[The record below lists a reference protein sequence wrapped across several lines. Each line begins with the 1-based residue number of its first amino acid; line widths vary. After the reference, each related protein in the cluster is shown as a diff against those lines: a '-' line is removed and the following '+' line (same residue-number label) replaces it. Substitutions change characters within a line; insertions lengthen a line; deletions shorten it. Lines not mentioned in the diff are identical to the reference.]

1 MTPTS
6 ERTVVASVD
15 HHLGPAEQRFFGRG
29 FRRVG
34 YDIGELRLTRGADGT
49 VRAASSVGVSYPA
62 DWSKKAA
69 GTDLRPHFSTVD
81 GLVVAAQLAE
91 ACLAGPVADLRDG
104 WLRKVRMTAG
114 SSPQEDLE
122 RLPAE
127 ATLRRTDALPGEPGR
142 AVSLVDCT
150 IGSMRVR
157 CEIVHALPTAA
168 VPDTRTHAG
177 PDATYSG
184 LDARLGPAAERYFG
198 TGFTTRRQLVREVA
212 VDRQAL
218 RADAV
223 LTVVHEDGATV
234 PTAGLEGAH
243 QPSVSMIDAFVTALQ
258 LAQIMLYDLDGMR
271 RQDSNTL
278 WMRQTTLTAS
288 RPDRPTA
295 AIPVAAWLDEPGLLR
310 MGGGTWRTLDVVAEL
325 AGLQVRSAVAHQL
338 PEGNV
343 AA

>member
-15 HHLGPAEQRFFGRG
+15 DHLGPAEQRFFGRG

-49 VRAASSVGVSYPA
+49 GRAASSVGVSYPA

-91 ACLAGPVADLRDG
+91 ACLAGLVADLRDG
-104 WLRKVRMTAG
+104 WLRRVRMTAG
-114 SSPQEDLE
+114 TSPQEELD

-127 ATLRRTDALPGEPGR
+127 ATLRRTDPLVGEPGR

-150 IGSMRVR
+150 IGTMRVR
-157 CEIVHALPTAA
+157 CEIVHALPTGTAQ
-168 VPDTRTHAG
+168 
-177 PDATYSG
+177 DARTYSG
-184 LDARLGPAAERYFG
+184 LDALLGPAADRYFG
-198 TGFTTRRQLVREVA
+198 TGFTTRRQLVRDVA
-212 VDRQAL
+212 VDHRAL
-218 RADAV
+218 RADAA
-223 LTVVHEDGATV
+223 LTVGHEDGAAV
-234 PTAGLEGAH
+234 PASGLEGAH

-288 RPDRPTA
+288 RPDRPTE
-295 AIPVAAWLDEPGLLR
+295 AIPVTTRLDEPGLLH

>member
-1 MTPTS
+1 MTPTAA
-6 ERTVVASVD
+6 RTVVASID
-15 HHLGPAEQRFFGRG
+15 DHLGPSEQRFFGRG

-34 YDIGELRLTRGADGT
+34 YDVGELRLTCGADGT

-62 DWSKKAA
+62 DWSKKSA
-69 GTDLRPHFSTVD
+69 GTDLLPHFSTVD

-91 ACLAGPVADLRDG
+91 ACLAGLVPDLRDG
-104 WLRKVRMTAG
+104 WLRTVRITAG
-114 SSPQEDLE
+114 TSPQEDLA

-127 ATLRRTDALPGEPGR
+127 ATLRRTDPLAGEPGR

-150 IGSMRVR
+150 VGTMRMR
-157 CEIVHALPTAA
+157 CEVVHALPTGT
-168 VPDTRTHAG
+168 VRNVG
-177 PDATYSG
+177 TYAG
-184 LDARLGPAAERYFG
+184 LDALLGPATDRYFG
-198 TGFTTRRQLVREVA
+198 TGFTTRRQFIREVA
-212 VDRQAL
+212 VDQRAL
-218 RADAV
+218 SADAV
-223 LTVVHEDGATV
+223 LTVVHEDGVVV

-288 RPDRPTA
+288 RPDRPMA
-295 AIPVAAWLDEPGLLR
+295 AVPVTTRLDEPGLLR

-325 AGLQVRSAVAHQL
+325 AGLRVRSAVAHQL
-338 PEGNV
+338 PEGKV
-343 AA
+343 PA

>member
-6 ERTVVASVD
+6 ARTVVASVD
-15 HHLGPAEQRFFGRG
+15 DLLGPAEQRFFGRG

-34 YDIGELRLTRGADGT
+34 YDIGELRLTRGADAA
-49 VRAASSVGVSYPA
+49 VHAASSVGVSYPA

-91 ACLAGPVADLRDG
+91 ACLTGPVTDLRDA

-114 SSPQEDLE
+114 TSPQEDLE

-127 ATLRRTDALPGEPGR
+127 ATLRRTDPLAGEPGR

-150 IGSMRVR
+150 VGSMRVR
-157 CEIVHALPTAA
+157 CEVVHALPTGTAQE
-168 VPDTRTHAG
+168 TR
-177 PDATYSG
+177 TYSG
-184 LDARLGPAAERYFG
+184 LDALLGPAADRYFG
-198 TGFTTRRQLVREVA
+198 TGFTTRRQYIREVA
-212 VDRQAL
+212 VDRGAL
-218 RADAV
+218 RADAA
-223 LTVVHEDGATV
+223 LTVVHEDGAAV

-288 RPDRPTA
+288 RPDRPTTA
-295 AIPVAAWLDEPGLLR
+295 VPVTTRLDEPGLLR

>member
-6 ERTVVASVD
+6 ARTVVASID
-15 HHLGPAEQRFFGRG
+15 DHLGPSEQRFFGRG

-34 YDIGELRLTRGADGT
+34 YDVGELRLTCGADGT

-62 DWSKKAA
+62 DWSKKSA
-69 GTDLRPHFSTVD
+69 GTDLLPHFSTVD

-91 ACLAGPVADLRDG
+91 ACLAGLVPDLRDG
-104 WLRKVRMTAG
+104 WLRTVRITAG
-114 SSPQEDLE
+114 TSPQEDLA

-127 ATLRRTDALPGEPGR
+127 ATLRRTDPLAGEPGR

-150 IGSMRVR
+150 VGTMRMR
-157 CEIVHALPTAA
+157 CEVVHALPTGT
-168 VPDTRTHAG
+168 VRNVG
-177 PDATYSG
+177 TYAG
-184 LDARLGPAAERYFG
+184 LDALLGPATDRYFG
-198 TGFTTRRQLVREVA
+198 TGFTTRRQFIREVA
-212 VDRQAL
+212 VDQRAL
-218 RADAV
+218 SADAV
-223 LTVVHEDGATV
+223 LTVVHEDGVVV

-288 RPDRPTA
+288 RPDRPMA
-295 AIPVAAWLDEPGLLR
+295 AVPVTTRLDEPGLLR
-310 MGGGTWRTLDVVAEL
+310 MDGGTWRTLDVVAEL
-325 AGLQVRSAVAHQL
+325 AGLRVRSAVAHQL
-338 PEGNV
+338 PEGKV
-343 AA
+343 PA

>member
-6 ERTVVASVD
+6 ARTVTASVD
-15 HHLGPAEQRFFGRG
+15 DHLGPAEQRFFGRG

-34 YDIGELRLTRGADGT
+34 YDIGELRLTRGAGGT

-91 ACLAGPVADLRDG
+91 ACLAGSVAQLRDA
-104 WLRKVRMTAG
+104 WLRRVRMTAG

-127 ATLRRTDALPGEPGR
+127 ATVRRTEPLAGEPGR
-142 AVSLVDCT
+142 AVSSVDCAVGT
-150 IGSMRVR
+150 MRVR
-157 CEIVHALPTAA
+157 CEVVHALPTGA
-168 VPDTRTHAG
+168 PEDTRTYAS
-177 PDATYSG
+177 PAA
-184 LDARLGPAAERYFG
+184 LLGPAADRYFG
-198 TGFTTRRQLVREVA
+198 TGFTTRRQSIREVA
-212 VDRQAL
+212 VDRRAL
-218 RADAV
+218 RADAL
-223 LTVVHEDGATV
+223 LTIAHEDGATV

-288 RPDRPTA
+288 RPDRPTE
-295 AIPVAAWLDEPGLLR
+295 AIPVTTRLDEPGLLR

-325 AGLQVRSAVAHQL
+325 AGLRVRSAVAHQL
-338 PEGNV
+338 PEGIV

>member
-6 ERTVVASVD
+6 ARTVVASVD
-15 HHLGPAEQRFFGRG
+15 DHLGPAEQRFFGRG

-69 GTDLRPHFSTVD
+69 GTDLLPHFSTVD

-91 ACLAGPVADLRDG
+91 ACLAGLVPDLRDG
-104 WLRKVRMTAG
+104 WLRKVRITAG
-114 SSPQEDLE
+114 TSPQEDLA

-127 ATLRRTDALPGEPGR
+127 ATLRRTDSLTGEPGR

-150 IGSMRVR
+150 VGTMRMR
-157 CEIVHALPTAA
+157 CEVVHALPTGT
-168 VPDTRTHAG
+168 VRDAG
-177 PDATYSG
+177 TYAG
-184 LDARLGPAAERYFG
+184 LDALLGPAADRYFG
-198 TGFTTRRQLVREVA
+198 TGFTTRRQFIREVA
-212 VDRQAL
+212 VDHRAL
-218 RADAV
+218 SADAA
-223 LTVVHEDGATV
+223 LTVVHEDGAVV

-243 QPSVSMIDAFVTALQ
+243 QPSISMIDAFVTALQ

-278 WMRQTTLTAS
+278 WMRQTTLTAA

-295 AIPVAAWLDEPGLLR
+295 AAVTTRLDEPGLLR

-325 AGLQVRSAVAHQL
+325 AGLRVRSAVAHQL

-343 AA
+343 PA

>member
-6 ERTVVASVD
+6 ARTVVASID
-15 HHLGPAEQRFFGRG
+15 DHLGPAEQRFFGRG

-34 YDIGELRLTRGADGT
+34 YDIGELRLTRGADQT

-69 GTDLRPHFSTVD
+69 GTDLLPHFSTVD

-91 ACLAGPVADLRDG
+91 ACLAGLVPDLRDG
-104 WLRKVRMTAG
+104 WLRKARITAG
-114 SSPQEDLE
+114 TSPQEDLA

-127 ATLRRTDALPGEPGR
+127 ATLRRTDPLPGEPGR

-150 IGSMRVR
+150 VGTMRIR
-157 CEIVHALPTAA
+157 CEVVHALPTGT
-168 VPDTRTHAG
+168 VRDAG
-177 PDATYSG
+177 TYAG
-184 LDARLGPAAERYFG
+184 LDALLGPAADRYFG
-198 TGFTTRRQLVREVA
+198 TGFTTRRQFIREVA
-212 VDRQAL
+212 VDQRSL
-218 RADAV
+218 SADAA
-223 LTVVHEDGATV
+223 LTVVHEDGAVV
-234 PTAGLEGAH
+234 PTAGLEGAN

-258 LAQIMLYDLDGMR
+258 LAQIMLYELDGMR

-295 AIPVAAWLDEPGLLR
+295 AVPVTTRLDEPGLLR

-325 AGLQVRSAVAHQL
+325 AGLRVRSAVAHQL
-338 PEGNV
+338 PEGKV
-343 AA
+343 PA

>member
-6 ERTVVASVD
+6 ARTVVASVD
-15 HHLGPAEQRFFGRG
+15 DHLGPAEQRFFGRG

-69 GTDLRPHFSTVD
+69 GTDLLPHFSTVD

-91 ACLAGPVADLRDG
+91 ACLAGLVPDLRDG
-104 WLRKVRMTAG
+104 WLRKVRITAG
-114 SSPQEDLE
+114 TSPQEDLA

-127 ATLRRTDALPGEPGR
+127 ATLRRTDSLTGEPGR

-150 IGSMRVR
+150 VGTMRMR
-157 CEIVHALPTAA
+157 CEVVHALPTGT
-168 VPDTRTHAG
+168 VRDAG
-177 PDATYSG
+177 TYAG
-184 LDARLGPAAERYFG
+184 LDALLGPAADRYFG
-198 TGFTTRRQLVREVA
+198 TGFTTRRQFIREVA
-212 VDRQAL
+212 VDHRAL
-218 RADAV
+218 SADAA
-223 LTVVHEDGATV
+223 LTVVHEDGAVV

-295 AIPVAAWLDEPGLLR
+295 AVPVTARLDEPGLLR

-325 AGLQVRSAVAHQL
+325 AGLRVRSAVAHQL
-338 PEGNV
+338 PEGKV
-343 AA
+343 PA

>member
-6 ERTVVASVD
+6 ARTVVASVD
-15 HHLGPAEQRFFGRG
+15 DHLGPAEQRFFGRG

-34 YDIGELRLTRGADGT
+34 YDIGELRLTRGANGT

-69 GTDLRPHFSTVD
+69 GTDLLPHFSTVD

-91 ACLAGPVADLRDG
+91 ACLAGRVPDLREG
-104 WLRKVRMTAG
+104 WLRKVRITAG
-114 SSPQEDLE
+114 TSPQEDLA

-127 ATLRRTDALPGEPGR
+127 ATLRRTDPLAGEPGC

-150 IGSMRVR
+150 VGTMRMR
-157 CEIVHALPTAA
+157 CEVVHALPTGT
-168 VPDTRTHAG
+168 VRDAG
-177 PDATYSG
+177 TYAD
-184 LDARLGPAAERYFG
+184 LDALLGPATDRYFG
-198 TGFTTRRQLVREVA
+198 TGFTTRRQFIRDVA
-212 VDRQAL
+212 VDHGAL
-218 RADAV
+218 SADAA
-223 LTVVHEDGATV
+223 LTVVHEDGAVV

-243 QPSVSMIDAFVTALQ
+243 QPSLSMVDAFVTALQ

-288 RPDRPTA
+288 RPDRPTEA
-295 AIPVAAWLDEPGLLR
+295 LPVTTRLDEPGLLH
-310 MGGGTWRTLDVVAEL
+310 MGGGTWRTLDVVAAL
-325 AGLQVRSAVAHQL
+325 AGLRVRSAVAHQL
-338 PEGNV
+338 PEGKV
-343 AA
+343 PA